1 MDTMHTST
9 DVDDCERCHIM
20 KAELTANDLLA
31 VQTIELPGLHGWHWE
46 VAITY
51 ADVLADIVLHASSSS
66 IVKVALMGNNSDD
79 STELDRATNVSRCPM
94 PSAGLLDLIYFR
106 AVDEN
111 NDGGTQPHVQT
122 V

>member
-1 MDTMHTST
+1 
-9 DVDDCERCHIM
+9 M

-111 NDGGTQPHVQT
+111 NDGGTQLQQLQIST
-122 V
+122 FNAAM

>member
-9 DVDDCERCHIM
+9 DVDDCERCRIM
-20 KAELTANDLLA
+20 KAELTADDLLV